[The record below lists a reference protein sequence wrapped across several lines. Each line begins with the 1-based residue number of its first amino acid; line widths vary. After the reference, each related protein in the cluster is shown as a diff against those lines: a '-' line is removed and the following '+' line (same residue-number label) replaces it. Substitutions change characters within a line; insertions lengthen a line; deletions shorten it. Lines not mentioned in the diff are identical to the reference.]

1 MKDTILK
8 QARKV
13 VYLINQT
20 REEEKIELL
29 NDVRY
34 MLHTISPFNQNPVD
48 FVEWVK
54 NTSVHAND
62 YNPNVVAPPEMEL
75 LKVSI
80 SEDGYTQPIVTMPD
94 DGGFEVI
101 DGFHRHRVGKEC
113 AEIQQFIHGYL
124 PVVKIR
130 DSQHEKTDRIAA
142 TIRHNRARG
151 KHKVD
156 AMSDIVIELSR
167 RNWSDEK
174 IAKNLGMEPDEVLR
188 LKQISGL
195 AELFSDEDFSKSWE
209 IDDIEE
215 NAVEIDDGEVLIEAP
230 TNGRILHTY
239 DNWECYKAGFYEN
252 KVTGMTKEECEDIY
266 KDMLRDT
273 EAFKEALNRVITEWK
288 LSCEHY
294 LTNEKMN
301 RIAWLGQASLCIAYG
316 IPSIFRGGFN
326 LLTESEQLTANETA
340 LVYLNKW
347 LVTNGRSELIME
359 EASSKTEADIY

>member
-1 MKDTILK
+1 MLEQITT
-8 QARKV
+8 QAKSLAYFISNLNRD
-13 VYLINQT
+13 
-20 REEEKIELL
+20 EKIQALNIARLEL
-29 NDVRY
+29 
-34 MLHTISPFNQNPVD
+34 HKISPFNNNPVD

-54 NTSVHAND
+54 NTSVHSND

-75 LKVSI
+75 LKISI
-80 SEDGYTQPIVTMPD
+80 SEDGYTQPIVTMPND
-94 DGGFEVI
+94 VGYEVI

-113 AEIQQFIHGYL
+113 IEIQQYIHGYL

-130 DSQHEKTDRIAA
+130 QSQEDKTDRIAA

-167 RNWSDEK
+167 RNWSDDK

-195 AELFSDEDFSKSWE
+195 AELFSDEEFSKSWE

-215 NAVEIDDGEVLIEAP
+215 SAIEIDDGSIVIDAP
-230 TNGRILHTY
+230 TNGRILHTFEK
-239 DNWECYKAGFYEN
+239 WECYKAGFYEN
-252 KVTGMTKEECEDIY
+252 KVTGMTKEECEDVY

-273 EAFKEALNRVITEWK
+273 DAFSGALDRVISEWK

-301 RIAWLGQASLCIAYG
+301 RIAWLGQASLCIAHG
-316 IPSIFRGGFN
+316 IPSIYRGGFN
-326 LLTESEQLTANETA
+326 LLTEEEQKTANETA
-340 LVYLNKW
+340 LIYLNKW
-347 LVTNGRSELIME
+347 MIANNRPELTME
-359 EASSKTEADIY
+359 EAASKTEADIY

>member
-1 MKDTILK
+1 MLNKIKSQSKSLAYFISKLSDD
-8 QARKV
+8 
-13 VYLINQT
+13 
-20 REEEKIELL
+20 EKIMAL
-29 NDVRY
+29 NDARRE
-34 MLHTISPFNQNPVD
+34 LHNISPFKNNPVD

-54 NTSVHAND
+54 NTSVHSND

-80 SEDGYTQPIVTMPD
+80 TEDGYTQPIVTMPD
-94 DGGFEVI
+94 DVGFEVI

-113 AEIQQFIHGYL
+113 EEIQKFIHGYL

-130 DSQHEKTDRIAA
+130 QSQEDKTDRIAA

-209 IDDIEE
+209 IDDAEE
-215 NAVEIDDGEVLIEAP
+215 NAVEIDDGSIVIEAA

-239 DNWECYKAGFYEN
+239 EKWECYKAGFYEN
-252 KVTGMTKEECEDIY
+252 KVKGMTKEECEDVY

-273 EAFKEALNRVITEWK
+273 EAFSKALYRVISEWK

-301 RIAWLGQASLCIAYG
+301 RIAWLGQASLCIAHG
-316 IPSIFRGGFN
+316 IPSIYRGGFN
-326 LLTESEQLTANETA
+326 LLTEDEQKQANETA
-340 LVYLNKW
+340 LIYLNKW
-347 LVTNGRSELIME
+347 MLANNRTELTME
-359 EASSKTEADIY
+359 EAASKTDADIY